1 MFFSSSSSSKSAS
14 SLNQDGRLELTPKQR
29 RLILIGI
36 SLASFMTPFGMSM
49 LNLSLPEIGLDFH
62 AGAHALGWVS
72 TAYLFSS
79 VLFLI
84 PMARLSDLYGRKK
97 VFSLGMV
104 IAVCTA
110 CLGPF
115 SPSFWFL
122 VLLRIFDGF
131 AMACV
136 FATSLPILSSIY
148 PPTERGSAFG
158 INVALVYLGS
168 SMGPVIG
175 GLMTAHLGWRSLF
188 FLLIPLALFS
198 LLIVRRILKTDFIES
213 AGEPFDKKGAVLYM
227 ISILFLLFGLSNLP
241 ETWAFILLAIGLIMF
256 PLFVLYSRKQT
267 YPIVQIH
274 LFFTNKRFARSNFAT
289 FLNYAGTY
297 AIIFFLSL
305 YLQRVL
311 LHSADTAGFLL
322 LAQPALQAI
331 FSPFVGRLADKVDSR
346 YLTAL
351 GMIAAAFGLLGLSA
365 LHSDSTM
372 LYLIGCQMLIGFGL
386 AFFAAPNTSS
396 IMNSVGKK
404 DYSTAG
410 ASLSIMRQSGMV
422 LSMAIAMCAITI
434 FLGSTEMIQAETVPL
449 FLTAM
454 KATFCIGAICC
465 FAGAILSYFRGPEN
479 IEESAD
485 F

>member
-1 MFFSSSSSSKSAS
+1 MSFSSSKSAS
-14 SLNQDGRLELTPKQR
+14 VPGQNSRSELTQKQR
-29 RLILIGI
+29 RWILIGI

-49 LNLSLPEIGLDFH
+49 LNLSLPEIGADFH
-62 AGAHALGWVS
+62 VSAHALGWVA

-79 VLFLI
+79 VLFLV
-84 PMARLSDLYGRKK
+84 PMARLSDLFGRKK
-97 VFSLGMV
+97 IFSIGMV
-104 IAVCTA
+104 IAFCTA

-122 VLLRIFDGF
+122 VLLRICDGF

-148 PPTERGSAFG
+148 PPAERGSAFG

-175 GLMTAHLGWRSLF
+175 GIMTAHLGWRSLF

-198 LLIVRRILKTDFIES
+198 ILIVRRKLKADFVEC
-213 AGEPFDKKGAVLYM
+213 AGEPFDKTGTILYM
-227 ISILFLLFGLSNLP
+227 ISIFFLLFGLSNLP
-241 ETWAFILLAIGLIMF
+241 KNWAFILLAIGIVTL
-256 PLFVLYSRKQT
+256 PLFVLYSRNQK
-267 YPIVQIH
+267 YPVVQIR
-274 LFFTNKRFARSNFAT
+274 LFFTNKRFTRSNFAT
-289 FLNYAGTY
+289 FLNYSGAY

-311 LHSADTAGFLL
+311 LFTADTAGFIL

-331 FSPFVGRLADKVDSR
+331 FSPFVGRLADRIDSR
-346 YLTAL
+346 YLSTI
-351 GMIAAAFGLLGLSA
+351 GMISAAFGLLGLSG
-365 LHSDSTM
+365 LHSDSSM
-372 LYLIGCQMLIGFGL
+372 LYLIGCQMTVGIGL

-404 DYSTAG
+404 DLSTAG

-422 LSMAIAMCAITI
+422 LSMAIAMCAISV
-434 FLGSTEMIQAETVPL
+434 FLGSTEMLQEDTVPL

-454 KATFCIGAICC
+454 KATFCIGSICC
-465 FAGAILSYFRGPEN
+465 FAGAVLSYFRGPEN
-479 IEESAD
+479 TESTTD
-485 F
+485 RF